1 MENRKIMVNIRNVVT
16 RLPELRFDEPLNW
29 IIEEGQQWA
38 VIGPN
43 GAGKTLIADVMQRKF
58 ALKEGDVTFGYE
70 GNVSNLVKSIA
81 FKDIYSLADCRNSY
95 YQQRWHSTETDEVP
109 TIEEI
114 LDEDAG
120 SEDYHKVLSL
130 FGIEEFLPKKLIF
143 LSSGELRKF
152 LIVRTLLKR
161 PRVLILDNPFI
172 GLDAPSRRVL
182 VEMLQQM
189 TKLKGVQVV
198 LLLSNPDDI
207 PEMITHVLP
216 VKQRRCLPV
225 CSREEFLKQ
234 SDLIADLFPSE
245 GKDDSE
251 RSGLF
256 LLPVEERKEPSA
268 HLVTFR
274 MEHVSI
280 KYGSRTI
287 LKELDWEVKNG
298 EKWALFGPN
307 GAGKSTLLSLIY
319 ADNPQSYANTLYL
332 FDRKRG
338 SGESIWDIKKRI
350 GYVSPEMHLFYMENV
365 PALNIV
371 GSGFFDSIG
380 LFRKCTEQQ
389 QQVALAWMRVFGIE
403 GLKDRSFL
411 TLSSGEQRL
420 ALLARAFVKDPDLI
434 ILDEPLHGLDV
445 SNKKKAAAIIEQFC
459 SRPGKTLIYV
469 THYPHELPACVDKR
483 FELVKHA

>member
-1 MENRKIMVNIRNVVT
+1 MKSNKTIVSIKNAVT
-16 RLPELRFDEPLNW
+16 RLPELRFSEPVNW
-29 IIEEGQQWA
+29 EINEGEQWA
-38 VIGPN
+38 IVGPN
-43 GAGKTLIADVMQRKF
+43 GSGKTLIADLMQRKF
-58 ALKEGDVTFGYE
+58 ALKEGEVAFGCNE
-70 GNVSNLVKSIA
+70 KVGNLIKSIA

-109 TIEEI
+109 TVKDI
-114 LDEDAG
+114 LAEYSDSKDL
-120 SEDYHKVLSL
+120 HQVLSF
-130 FGIEEFLPKKLIF
+130 FGIEDLLPKRVIF

-152 LIVRTLLKR
+152 LIVRSLLNH
-161 PRVLILDNPFI
+161 PRILILDNPFI
-172 GLDAPSRRVL
+172 GLDAPSREIL
-182 VEMLQQM
+182 IHLLEQM
-189 TKLKGVQVV
+189 AKLDNVQVI

-207 PEMITHVLP
+207 PEMVTHVLP
-216 VKQRRCLPV
+216 VLNRHIYPAEIRTEFMQHEDLVSRLFPDDSDNPVLPV
-225 CSREEFLKQ
+225 SAKV
-234 SDLIADLFPSE
+234 S
-245 GKDDSE
+245 
-251 RSGLF
+251 
-256 LLPVEERKEPSA
+256 SA
-268 HLVTFR
+268 HDVTFR

-280 KYGSRTI
+280 KYGTRTI

-365 PALNIV
+365 PVLNIV

-380 LFRKCTEQQ
+380 LYRKCSPEQQ
-389 QQVALAWMRVFGIE
+389 SVALDWMQVFGIE
-403 GLKDRSFL
+403 ALKDRSFL

-434 ILDEPLHGLDV
+434 ILDEPLHGLDI
-445 SNKKKAAAIIEQFC
+445 SNKRRVARIIERFC
-459 SRPGKTLIYV
+459 DRPGKTLIYV
-469 THYPHELPACVDKR
+469 THYPHELPKCVNKR
-483 FELVKHA
+483 FELIKHA